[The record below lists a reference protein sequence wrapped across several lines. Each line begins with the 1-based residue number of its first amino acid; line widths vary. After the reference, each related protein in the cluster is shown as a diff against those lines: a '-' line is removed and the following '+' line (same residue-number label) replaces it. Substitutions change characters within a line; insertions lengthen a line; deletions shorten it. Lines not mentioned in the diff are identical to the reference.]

1 MGSGGTP
8 PVQVDPNDAVLANAQ
23 RMIAQGR
30 ATFRND
36 TFGDEEFWTGQLGL
50 DRTLATLSPRAAL
63 ALGVKVDVDALP
75 SDVVAALKAGQV
87 NLDDPAVTQTLLK
100 AQAVIGVHAETQADG
115 SVCNVGITCALC
127 HSTVDNSPA
136 PGIGHR
142 LDGWPNRDLDVGAMI
157 AALPNLAPFT
167 QLLHVTDAQLRTVLK
182 SWGPGKFDAEVFLD
196 GKAFRPDGEPGAAL
210 IPAAFGL
217 AGVSLH
223 TYTGWGSVPYWNAFV
238 ANLLMHGKGN
248 FFDPRL
254 DNAEKFPIAAANKFG
269 HIQRDEDE
277 DRITPKLP
285 ALNIY
290 QLAIDAPK
298 PPEGSFDKDLAE
310 RGDQLFS
317 GAAKCATC
325 HNQDRAEAGWPMHLA
340 SDIGIDDFQAKRSP
354 DERYRTTPLRGL
366 WTHVKGGFYHDG
378 RFATLLDVVNHY
390 DTTMRLGLSAQDKAA
405 LVEYLKSI

>member
-1 MGSGGTP
+1 MRNILVVIPLLILAACEQTQNRLEDPSMGSGGTP

-325 HNQDRAEAGWPMHLA
+325 HNQD
-340 SDIGIDDFQAKRSP
+340 
-354 DERYRTTPLRGL
+354 
-366 WTHVKGGFYHDG
+366 
-378 RFATLLDVVNHY
+378 
-390 DTTMRLGLSAQDKAA
+390 
-405 LVEYLKSI
+405 